1 MYRVVQESKFKPG
14 DTVYAKVNS
23 KVKLI
28 VRLYYRQIYYCKS
41 AEDPEKK
48 EVVFFEREL
57 L

>member
-1 MYRVVQESKFKPG
+1 MEGQEGKFKPG
-14 DTVYAKVNS
+14 DTVYAKVNPE
-23 KVKLI
+23 VKLI
-28 VRLYYRQIYYCKS
+28 VRLYYRRIYYCKF

>member
-1 MYRVVQESKFKPG
+1 MEKQESKFKPG
-14 DTVYAKVNS
+14 DTVYAKVNPE
-23 KVKLI
+23 VKLI
-28 VRLYYRQIYYCKS
+28 VRLYYRRIYYCKF

>member
-1 MYRVVQESKFKPG
+1 MERQKSKFKLG
-14 DTVYAKVNS
+14 DTVYSKVNPE
-23 KVKLI
+23 VKLI
-28 VRLYYRQIYYCKS
+28 VRLYYRRIYYCKF